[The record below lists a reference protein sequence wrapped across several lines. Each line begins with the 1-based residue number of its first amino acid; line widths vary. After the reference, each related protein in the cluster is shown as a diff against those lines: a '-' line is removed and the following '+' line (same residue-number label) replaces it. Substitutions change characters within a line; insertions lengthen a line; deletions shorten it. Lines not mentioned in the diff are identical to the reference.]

1 MIYCI
6 RPESKGQTLYRA
18 KYVDTVQHVQ
28 YMEAFLVH
36 RELLAASTGHDRY
49 FVL

>member
-36 RELLAASTGHDRY
+36 RELLEIGRAH
-49 FVL
+49 V